1 MSNQQNLCKQYAKLR
16 VDEMTTDELRE
27 FVCDE
32 LTSFYE
38 DNPDLLRLQMK
49 NRGLTPNDLDARVGV

>member
-1 MSNQQNLCKQYAKLR
+1 MSNEQNLCKQYAKLR
-16 VDEMTTDELRE
+16 VDEMTTDELRK

-32 LTSFYE
+32 LTAFYE